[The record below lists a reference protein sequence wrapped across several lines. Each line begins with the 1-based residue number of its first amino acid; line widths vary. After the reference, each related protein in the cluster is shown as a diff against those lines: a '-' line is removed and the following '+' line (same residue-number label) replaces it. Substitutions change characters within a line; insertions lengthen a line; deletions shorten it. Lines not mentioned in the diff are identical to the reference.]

1 MVGHELVKPHLNL
14 QVLLVRNNL
23 DKFSLLK
30 LVKFSFLIKVHGVFT
45 INPKTAS
52 PNITAGSLSSQ
63 LEKPASDIG
72 LVSNENGIEH
82 SVPERPQK
90 HLTIGEK
97 LFL

>member
-23 DKFSLLK
+23 DKLSMLK
-30 LVKFSFLIKVHGVFT
+30 LVKFSFLIKLHGVFT
-45 INPKTAS
+45 INLKIAS

-63 LEKPASDIG
+63 LENPASDIG

-82 SVPERPQK
+82 SVPEFHRGHK
-90 HLTIGEK
+90 NI
-97 LFL
+97 

>member
-23 DKFSLLK
+23 DKFS
-30 LVKFSFLIKVHGVFT
+30 FLIKLHGVFT